1 MDASQPRADC
11 ATLKDFE
18 GPIQFVRVLRGGP
31 DPPKDALPA
40 LPRVGSSVGAH
51 QFRLALDG
59 Q

>member
-11 ATLKDFE
+11 GTLRDFE
-18 GPIQFVRVLRGGP
+18 GAGGFVRVLRGGP
-31 DPPKDALPA
+31 DPPKDPFRA
-40 LPRVGSSVGAH
+40 LPRVGSSVGTH

>member
-1 MDASQPRADC
+1 MDASQPSADC

-18 GPIQFVRVLRGGP
+18 GTTRFVGVLRGGP
-31 DPPKDALPA
+31 DPPKDPFRA